1 MSDTD
6 LESSQSVAAGKKRGR
21 PARHTD
27 IEWIDEDVYILVNL
41 WSKHG
46 CLFNSKDPHYANKN
60 SRTKALDQIVESLIA
75 EGIQVTSKQVQ
86 EKLTKLRNYYGAE
99 RRRKVVK

>member
-1 MSDTD
+1 M
-6 LESSQSVAAGKKRGR
+6 
-21 PARHTD
+21 
-27 IEWIDEDVYILVNL
+27 NL
-41 WSKHG
+41 WSKHD

-86 EKLTKLRNYYGAE
+86 EKLTNAK
-99 RRRKVVK
+99 RKEKSSENREETKDGFIIKM